1 MFKHYYIL
9 YDIVELR
16 EVEYFQKTIIAFDL
30 DANNNHTVTSVTFK
44 NSPLDD
50 KNIDFCRE
58 HNDAQLTSL
67 YDSMAE
73 IEEYNFGGNKR
84 PNQRDFIIDTIEHF
98 KNWYIDQNFNCPISD
113 NIRQQPQRKF
123 KYQEYEELFNRFRS
137 DNNAN
142 PDMVKRALNNIAYF
156 KNPSAYLAKARK
168 NAGLTV
174 AELKALPG
182 FTWIDP
188 KGTAKD

>member
-1 MFKHYYIL
+1 MFKHNYIL
-9 YDIVELR
+9 YDIVKR
-16 EVEYFQKTIIAFDL
+16 SDVEYFEKTIIDFNL
-30 DANNNHTVTSVTFK
+30 DANNNHTVESK
-44 NSPLDD
+44 NFPLDD
-50 KNIDFCRE
+50 KTIDFCKE
-58 HNDAQLTSL
+58 HNDAQIISL
-67 YDSMAE
+67 WDSKAE
-73 IEEYNFGGNKR
+73 IEKYNIGGNKR
-84 PNQRDFIIDTIEHF
+84 PNQLDFIIDTLEHF
-98 KNWYIDQNFNCPISD
+98 RNWYIIQNLSFPISD
-113 NIRQQPQRKF
+113 YIHQQPQRKF

>member
-1 MFKHYYIL
+1 MFKHHYIL

-98 KNWYIDQNFNCPISD
+98 RNWYIIQNLSFPISD
-113 NIRQQPQRKF
+113 YIHQQPQRKF
-123 KYQEYEELFNRFRS
+123 KCREYEELFNEFLS
-137 DNNAN
+137 DTNAN
-142 PDMVKRALNNIAYF
+142 PDEVKSILNDKSRW
-156 KNPSAYLAKARK
+156 KNPSAYLSQARRKVEFTVYQLK
-168 NAGLTV
+168 NH
-174 AELKALPG
+174 PG